1 MEELKDKSLHL
12 TAEKLAEELQKMDI
26 YNEFY
31 EDLQMLAASQDV
43 SIDDFKK
50 TLVQAVNIG
59 SMETNLRNAVF
70 HWLRSHGN
78 NKQIVVRDEIT
89 SRESLDYLR
98 KAQITWERR
107 IQKSLESMCE
117 EIGINLSCLRSSADR
132 DEMLQKW
139 NELSTY
145 NTSLERLR
153 PVYAPKDFLEVLFSL
168 HNPNYRM
175 ISDDMI
181 WDFTYLPLKVKTLPE
196 LRHHY
201 RVLAT
206 ADLLLGLTCCQC
218 LTTLSSGSTSQG
230 ELERIDLGEKVL
242 QHQHAPVCQEFLK
255 LGAPRCLRG
264 RLWAQILGSSAKT
277 SEQHYSELKQRVL
290 HYDMLIDKL
299 ITKDVQLTACN
310 DDQYFVFEDV
320 LHQIMLCFTRDTDV
334 LSVFNNSTSHPI
346 LTSLKGKPPMEAIY
360 PPNGIIPFH
369 GFTMYA
375 APVCYLFNDP
385 VPLYYTF
392 RAFYLRYWFRLH
404 VISSHPQSI
413 LGLCILFQ
421 RLLQRHETKIW
432 SHFMSHNIHP
442 IRVVFKWL
450 MKGFS
455 GHLLPEQLLNLWD
468 MVIAYDS
475 LEVLPLLAVAILSFR
490 KDNLLQVNTLQNV
503 ESVLIDLSSLNVMS
517 LLQLAL
523 KGPNK
528 M

>member
-12 TAEKLAEELQKMDI
+12 TAEKLAEELQKMDN
-26 YNEFY
+26 YTTFY
-31 EDLQMLAASQDV
+31 EDLQVLAASYDV
-43 SIDDFKK
+43 SIDDFKN
-50 TLVQAVNIG
+50 TLVQAVNKG

-70 HWLRSHGN
+70 HWLRSHEN
-78 NKQIVVRDEIT
+78 NKQMVVREEIT

-117 EIGINLSCLRSSADR
+117 EIGIHLSYYRSKADR

-145 NTSLERLR
+145 NTNLERLR

-181 WDFTYLPLKVKTLPE
+181 WDFTYLPLKVKTLSE
-196 LRHHY
+196 LRHLY
-201 RVLAT
+201 RDLAT
-206 ADLLLGLTCCQC
+206 ADLLLGLTT
-218 LTTLSSGSTSQG
+218 LTKMSCGSTLQG
-230 ELERIDLGEKVL
+230 EQERIALGEKVL
-242 QHQHAPVCQEFLK
+242 EYQHAPVCQEFLK
-255 LGAPRCLRG
+255 LCAPRSLRG
-264 RLWAQILGSSAKT
+264 RLWTQILGSNVKS
-277 SEQHYSELKQRVL
+277 S
-290 HYDMLIDKL
+290 
-299 ITKDVQLTACN
+299 
-310 DDQYFVFEDV
+310 
-320 LHQIMLCFTRDTDV
+320 IMLCFTRDTDV
-334 LSVFNNSTSHPI
+334 LSVFNSSTSHPI
-346 LTSLKGKPPMEAIY
+346 LTSLKGKPSKEAIY

-375 APVCYLFNDP
+375 APICYLFNDP
-385 VPLYYTF
+385 VSLYSTF

-404 VISSHPQSI
+404 NISSHPQSI

-421 RLLQRHETKIW
+421 RLLQRHETNIW

-455 GHLLPEQLLNLWD
+455 GYLLPEQLLNLWD
-468 MVIAYDS
+468 MIIAYDS

-503 ESVLIDLSSLNVMS
+503 DSVLVDLSSLNVMS

-523 KGPNK
+523 KGPNQI
-528 M
+528 

>member
-12 TAEKLAEELQKMDI
+12 TAEKLAEELQKMDN
-26 YNEFY
+26 YTTFY
-31 EDLQMLAASQDV
+31 EDLQVLAASYDV
-43 SIDDFKK
+43 SIDDFKN
-50 TLVQAVNIG
+50 TLVQAVNKG

-70 HWLRSHGN
+70 HWLRSHEN
-78 NKQIVVRDEIT
+78 NKQMVVREEIT

-117 EIGINLSCLRSSADR
+117 EIGIHLSYYRSKADR

-145 NTSLERLR
+145 NTNLERLR

-181 WDFTYLPLKVKTLPE
+181 WDFTYLPLKVKTLSE
-196 LRHHY
+196 LRHLY
-201 RVLAT
+201 RDLAT
-206 ADLLLGLTCCQC
+206 ADLLLGLTT
-218 LTTLSSGSTSQG
+218 LTKMSCGSTLQG
-230 ELERIDLGEKVL
+230 EQERIALGEKVL
-242 QHQHAPVCQEFLK
+242 EYQHAPVCQEFLK
-255 LGAPRCLRG
+255 LCAPRSLRG
-264 RLWAQILGSSAKT
+264 RLWTQILGSNVKS
-277 SEQHYSELKQRVL
+277 SEQHYTELKERVL
-290 HYDMLIDKL
+290 NYDMLIDKL

-334 LSVFNNSTSHPI
+334 LSVFNSSTSHPI
-346 LTSLKGKPPMEAIY
+346 LTSLKGKPSKEAIY

-375 APVCYLFNDP
+375 APICYLFNDP
-385 VPLYYTF
+385 VSLYSTF

-404 VISSHPQSI
+404 NISSHPQSI

-421 RLLQRHETKIW
+421 RLLQRHETNIW

-455 GHLLPEQLLNLWD
+455 GYLLPEQLLNLWD
-468 MVIAYDS
+468 MIIAYDS

-503 ESVLIDLSSLNVMS
+503 D
-517 LLQLAL
+517 
-523 KGPNK
+523 
-528 M
+528 